1 MMEFREYLFILM
13 FVSSLMLSYTLT
25 MVDIGNA
32 QNVTTAG
39 NVTQSINKT
48 GLGVYLQILPLVF
61 QKKLQILQKIYWE
74 IRAEIKLA
82 IKVE

>member
-1 MMEFREYLFILM
+1 MEFREYLFILM

-25 MVDIGNA
+25 MVNIANA

-48 GLGVYLQILPLVF
+48 GLGVYLQTLPLVF

-74 IRAEIKLA
+74 IRTGIKLA